1 MGGHPDGPGMLVF
14 DRDGALQ
21 SLNDDA
27 RAWLADLPVERTF
40 DNDLGAPIPL
50 WLTTIVLSAE
60 RGDSRIGRRHR
71 QGSCSDEAGSV
82 ACRVTRPV
90 FATRDGVPSHTV
102 VTIEPAP
109 PAAVASIAV
118 DAYDLSERERQVAAS
133 IARGRPTS
141 QIAGDLH
148 ISAHTV
154 RDHVKTLFR
163 KTGVTSRG
171 ELVAKLYAEH
181 YQPRSSLTGT
191 DGS

>member
-1 MGGHPDGPGMLVF
+1 MIHGSGDGT
-14 DRDGALQ
+14 
-21 SLNDDA
+21 A
-27 RAWLADLPVERTF
+27 RARVPTRRGAWLACH
-40 DNDLGAPIPL
+40 A
-50 WLTTIVLSAE
+50 
-60 RGDSRIGRRHR
+60 
-71 QGSCSDEAGSV
+71 SCLRDA
-82 ACRVTRPV
+82 
-90 FATRDGVPSHTV
+90 DGVPSHTV

-154 RDHVKTLFR
+154 RDHVKSLFR